1 MTTQTMA
8 SIADV
13 IGALPSPYPPV
24 SLTKHYKGTTLNQ
37 QGLVVTSFYVN
48 IIKQL
53 SIDKHL
59 CLNILIPNPP
69 G

>member
-1 MTTQTMA
+1 MSYQTMT
-8 SIADV
+8 SVADV
-13 IGALPSPYPPV
+13 ISSLPHPYPPV
-24 SLTKHYKGTTLNQ
+24 NLTKHYKGTTLNQ